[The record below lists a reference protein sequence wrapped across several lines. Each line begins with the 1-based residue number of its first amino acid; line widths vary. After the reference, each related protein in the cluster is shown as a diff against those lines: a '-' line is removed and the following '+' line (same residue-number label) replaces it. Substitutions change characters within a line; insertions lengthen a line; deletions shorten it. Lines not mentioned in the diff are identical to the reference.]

1 MDYSKI
7 SEVYERLESTTKGLE
22 KTSILAKFLG
32 QIRTEPEYIYLLQG
46 RIFPDYASR
55 ELGIS
60 RQLAIRAISRA
71 LGIRDSEVVEE
82 FKKLGD
88 LGKAVEHLIE
98 EKKKQTSL
106 FKSKLSIRKV
116 LDNLRKL
123 PRIEGK
129 GTVDTKIGIVVELL
143 HSASPIEA
151 KYIIRTVLGDLKIG
165 IGAWNYW
172 NITFLLCFRI

>member
-1 MDYSKI
+1 MDYSRM

-71 LGIRDSEVVEE
+71 LGIKDSEVVEE

-88 LGKAVEHLIE
+88 LGKAVEYLIE

-106 FKSKLSIRKV
+106 FKSKLSIRFNSI
-116 LDNLRKL
+116 L
-123 PRIEGK
+123 
-129 GTVDTKIGIVVELL
+129 
-143 HSASPIEA
+143 
-151 KYIIRTVLGDLKIG
+151 
-165 IGAWNYW
+165 
-172 NITFLLCFRI
+172 